1 MSNLQAILKYQE
13 IDRKMFLLEKEISES
28 EARKKYVKLQKFLK
42 VAPERLDALD
52 VKAAALKAEADSLAA
67 KAEQAQAMLGDFEN
81 LEELVHGGADI
92 AFYKKKA
99 QSLVAQLKQIRAEIN
114 ALSATVKETD
124 AEYQKLKKQVI
135 AAQKQYGEATEEYKA
150 VKGAKEGDRKQIEAQ
165 LTSAAEE
172 VTKTGGS
179 KVLEWYMTKRK
190 EKLFPIVGVLNQGRC
205 PFCSMEPPIAVK
217 NKMADGIE
225 CDNCHRIIFSE

>member
-28 EARKKYVKLQKFLK
+28 EERKKYVKLQKFLK

-52 VKAAALKAEADSLAA
+52 VKAAALKAEADSLAV
-67 KAEQAQAMLGDFEN
+67 KAEKAQALLGDFEN

-99 QSLVAQLKQIRAEIN
+99 QSLVSQLKQIRAEIN

-135 AAQKQYGEATEEYKA
+135 AAQKQYAEATEEYKA
-150 VKGAKEGDRKQIEAQ
+150 VKGAKEGERKQIEAQ
-165 LTSAAEE
+165 LTEAAAA
-172 VTKTGGS
+172 VTASCGN
-179 KVLEWYMTKRK
+179 KVLDWYLTKRK
-190 EKLFPIVGVLNQGRC
+190 EKLFPIVGVLNQDRC
-205 PFCSMEPPIAVK
+205 PFCSMEPPIAVRS
-217 NKMADGIE
+217 KMADGIE